1 MEPEEYI
8 ARHIDV
14 EPPQL
19 EALWR
24 RTNLRHVY
32 PRMCCGH
39 VQGRLLKMLTAMVAP
54 RRILEIGAFTGYS
67 TLCLAEGM
75 PEGCTL
81 DTVEVDDERED
92 ELHTL
97 FAADARGVDIRLH
110 IGDAMEV
117 VPRLPGQW
125 DLVLLD
131 ADKRMYL
138 EMLEMVAA
146 RVPIGGIILAD
157 NTLWSGKVMA
167 DDAAHADAQTRA
179 LARFNDAVAAD
190 TRFQKVILPI
200 RDGMT
205 IMRRVR

>member
-1 MEPEEYI
+1 MDTEEYI
-8 ARHIDV
+8 ARHIDA

-39 VQGRLLKMLTAMVAP
+39 IQGRLLKMLTAMVAP
-54 RRILEIGAFTGYS
+54 HRILEIGAFTGYS

-75 PEGCTL
+75 P
-81 DTVEVDDERED
+81 VAVDDDRED
-92 ELHTL
+92 ALRAL
-97 FAADARGVDIRLH
+97 FAADARGGDIRLH

-117 VPRLPGQW
+117 VPNLPGQW

-131 ADKRMYL
+131 ADKRLYL
-138 EMLEMVAA
+138 EMLELVAD
-146 RVPIGGIILAD
+146 RVPMGGIILAD
-157 NTLWSGKVMA
+157 NTLWSGKVLA
-167 DDAAHADAQTRA
+167 DDAAHVDAQTRA
-179 LARFNDAVAAD
+179 LMRFNDAVAAD

>member
-1 MEPEEYI
+1 MELEEYI
-8 ARHIDV
+8 ARHIDA
-14 EPPQL
+14 EPPEL
-19 EALWR
+19 ESLWR

-39 VQGRLLKMLTAMVAP
+39 VQGRLLKMLVSIAAP

-75 PEGCTL
+75 PQGCAL

-92 ELHTL
+92 ELRAL
-97 FAADARGVDIRLH
+97 FGADARGADIRLH

-125 DLVLLD
+125 DFVLLD
-131 ADKRMYL
+131 ADKRLYL
-138 EMLEMVAA
+138 EMLEMVAG
-146 RVPIGGIILAD
+146 RVPVGGIILAD
-157 NTLWSGKVMA
+157 NTLWSGKVLA
-167 DDAAHADAQTRA
+167 DDAGHADAQTRA

-190 TRFQKVILPI
+190 PRFQKVILPV

-205 IMRRVR
+205 IMRRVQ

>member
-1 MEPEEYI
+1 MEAEEYI

-19 EALWR
+19 EALW
-24 RTNLRHVY
+24 RHVY

-92 ELHTL
+92 ELRTL

-125 DLVLLD
+125 DLVLID
-131 ADKRMYL
+131 ADKRLYL
-138 EMLEMVAA
+138 EMLEMVSA
-146 RVPIGGIILAD
+146 RVPIDGIILAD
-157 NTLWSGKVMA
+157 NTLWSGKVLA

>member
-1 MEPEEYI
+1 MEAEEYI

-75 PEGCTL
+75 PAGCTL

-92 ELHTL
+92 ELRTL
-97 FAADARGVDIRLH
+97 LRP
-110 IGDAMEV
+110 M
-117 VPRLPGQW
+117 
-125 DLVLLD
+125 
-131 ADKRMYL
+131 
-138 EMLEMVAA
+138 
-146 RVPIGGIILAD
+146 
-157 NTLWSGKVMA
+157 
-167 DDAAHADAQTRA
+167 HAVSTS
-179 LARFNDAVAAD
+179 VC
-190 TRFQKVILPI
+190 I
-200 RDGMT
+200 
-205 IMRRVR
+205 